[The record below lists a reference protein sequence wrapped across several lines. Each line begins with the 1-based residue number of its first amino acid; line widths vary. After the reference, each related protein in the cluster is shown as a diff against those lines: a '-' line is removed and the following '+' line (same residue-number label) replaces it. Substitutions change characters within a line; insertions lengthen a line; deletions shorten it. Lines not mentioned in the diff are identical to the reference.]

1 MIKYGN
7 LIEVYNNNNITLYCA
22 RMALCG
28 SRSSVSNSLTHVSRV
43 LKCDR
48 YDIREINHAHIVK
61 TDREETYIIATSV
74 IRDLLTM
81 KYDNMYIP
89 EHQRYLNNIDIQYM
103 LTLLCTM

>member
-1 MIKYGN
+1 M
-7 LIEVYNNNNITLYCA
+7 
-22 RMALCG
+22 
-28 SRSSVSNSLTHVSRV
+28 SNSLTHVSRV

-48 YDIREINHAHIVK
+48 YDVREIDHAHIVNNNQE
-61 TDREETYIIATSV
+61 DNYIIARV

-89 EHQRYLNNIDIQYM
+89 EHQRFLNNIDIEYM